1 MARKAILCGINAYAD
16 APLKG
21 CINDAE
27 NLRRL
32 LIDTYGFH
40 PDDIHLLRDTEAV
53 KARLQQEW
61 QWLTAGAGAGD
72 ILVFHFSGHGSNVPD
87 LSGDETGDG
96 RDEITCLAD
105 MDFHNPTTYLSDDEW
120 FDWVEGVNEAA
131 DLIVIKDTCHSGG
144 SSRAMAVLDAE
155 GRMRQVLAD
164 GPRSRALMPGE
175 TVTEEQVGNARYLV
189 PPDLPGGGLRG
200 AGPAPRLRPSR
211 LREARNLNLM
221 ACREDQTAADAYV
234 DGRFQGAFTAALCAV
249 LRQQANLDSRP
260 LIEAVAA
267 RLRGTYEQVP
277 VHEGGALPGPIFGAG
292 LDGRQEGGQDL
303 AATADVEAEATLAEL
318 PAPPVPP
325 AGGWGEAEGAEGRRS
340 LQLELIQ
347 AYRQLLKTVLALET
361 GRPAA
366 AEPEADGEE
375 GSEARA
381 GGRALVCVHGISTH
395 RPGWSNGWWTSLAPH
410 VGSTYGRGT
419 LGVNRWE
426 VTWSDLVNR
435 GLVASRD
442 PAMAAE
448 AERLRQAIAAVIED
462 RRAQE
467 AGPGAEP
474 PPGGRGG
481 SLAIDD
487 FLAYMT
493 VPEMRRLILQRFTDV
508 VRPLLASGTT
518 VDVMSHSWG
527 TVVAYEG
534 LRELE
539 HQGLAGQVANWFT
552 IGSALS
558 IGPVQSSLRPQNRP
572 DGAQRAPFPAL
583 VRNWINLDASGDLVG
598 GPLRS
603 RFPVHRDC
611 TELVPVGCPR
621 RLWGYDLGCAH
632 GSYFDPAN
640 LAVNRDILA
649 AHILGRA

>member
-1 MARKAILCGINAYAD
+1 MVRKAVLCGLNAYAD

-32 LIDTYGFH
+32 LIETYGFRA
-40 PDDIHLLRDTEAV
+40 DDIHLLRDAEAV
-53 KARLQQEW
+53 KGRLRQEW
-61 QWLTAGAGAGD
+61 QWLTAGARAGD
-72 ILVFHFSGHGSNVPD
+72 VLVFHFSGHGSNVPD
-87 LSGDETGDG
+87 TSGDETGDG

-105 MDFHNPTTYLSDDEW
+105 MDFRNPATYLSDDEW
-120 FDWVEGVNEAA
+120 FDWVQGVNEAA
-131 DLIVIKDTCHSGG
+131 RLIVIKDTCHSGG
-144 SSRAMAVLDAE
+144 SSRAMTVLDAE
-155 GRMRQVLAD
+155 GRPRQVLVD
-164 GPRSRALMPGE
+164 GPRSRSVPPGV
-175 TVTEEQVGNARYLV
+175 TVSEEQVSNARYLA

-200 AGPAPRLRPSR
+200 AGPAPKLRPSR
-211 LREARNLNLM
+211 LRQARNLNLM

-234 DGRFQGAFTAALCAV
+234 DGKFQGAFTAALCTV
-249 LRQQANLDSRP
+249 LRQQRDLDSRP
-260 LIEAVAA
+260 LIEAVAT
-267 RLRGTYEQVP
+267 RLRGSYEQVP
-277 VHEGGALPGPIFGAG
+277 VHEGGALRGPIFGASR
-292 LDGRQEGGQDL
+292 DGRQ
-303 AATADVEAEATLAEL
+303 DVPQEEPDRPVPPEL
-318 PAPPVPP
+318 PA
-325 AGGWGEAEGAEGRRS
+325 ASAETEAETEDNGDGRRRI
-340 LQLELIQ
+340 QHELIQ
-347 AYRQLLKTVLALET
+347 AYRHLLDTVMALET
-361 GRPAA
+361 GVAA
-366 AEPEADGEE
+366 AGAGDAAKE
-375 GSEARA
+375 GGARS
-381 GGRALVCVHGISTH
+381 GQRVLVCVHGISTH
-395 RPGWSNGWWTSLAPH
+395 RSGWSQGWWTSLAPH

-419 LGVNRWE
+419 LGVDRME

-435 GLVASRD
+435 GLEGSRD
-442 PAMAAE
+442 AAVAAE
-448 AERLRQAIAAVIED
+448 TERLRREIEAVIED

-474 PPGGRGG
+474 PPGARGG

-487 FLAYMT
+487 FLLYMA
-493 VPEMRRLILQRFTDV
+493 VPEKRRQILQRFTDV

-539 HQGLAGQVANWFT
+539 NEGLAAQVANWFT

-558 IGPVQSSLRPQNRP
+558 IGPVQDSLRPQNRP
-572 DGAQRAPFPAL
+572 DGGRRAPYPAL
-583 VRNWINLDASGDLVG
+583 VRNWVNLDARGDLVG

-603 RFPVHRDC
+603 RFPVQKDC

-621 RLWGYDLGCAH
+621 RLWGYDMGCAH
-632 GSYFDPAN
+632 GSYFVPAN